1 MREFGQIV
9 AFRLVSRSLLPEV
22 PHTIIRAEAIDV
34 RFPTSKM
41 LDGSDAMNADP
52 DYSAA
57 YLRLFTEDENLTG
70 DSLVFTIGR
79 GNEVQIAAIEIL
91 VEKVIGLKTD
101 DALIRI
107 GEIGRELSS
116 DSQLR
121 WLGTDKGVFHMGT
134 GAVINAL
141 WDLFAK
147 ERDLPLWKL
156 LSNLT
161 PEELVA
167 IVDFRYLC
175 DALTPTE
182 ALEILQAA
190 TSHREANEKSLYS
203 HGVPA
208 YTTSPGWLGYS
219 DVKMLDLTRQA
230 IADGFTLIKYKCG
243 KSIEDDRRRLAKV
256 RELVGPDFKIAI
268 DANQVWDV
276 DTAINWVNQLQE
288 FGLEWIEEPTHP
300 DDVVGHARIAKEVW
314 PTKVA
319 TGEMAANRIIFKQ
332 LLQLE
337 AISFMQIDATR
348 VAGVN
353 ENIANILLASK
364 FGIPVVPHAGGVG
377 LCEMVQHLAIFDAV
391 AVSGHHPNRR
401 VEFVDHLHEHFL
413 EPAKVVAGAYRAPV
427 MPGSG
432 AQMNDKSI
440 QRYRYPSGEY
450 WHSEL
455 SKNGGSQ

>member
-1 MREFGQIV
+1 MKDSGQLRV
-9 AFRLVSRSLLPEV
+9 LHLDWKGLSPDMS
-22 PHTIIRAEAIDV
+22 HTIIRAEAIDV

-57 YLRLFTEDENLTG
+57 YLRLFTEDSQLTG

-79 GNEVQIAAIEIL
+79 GNEVQISAIEIL
-91 VEKVIGLKTD
+91 MEQVVGLDTD
-101 DALIRI
+101 DAFARI
-107 GEIGRELSS
+107 GEIGRKLSA

-121 WLGTDKGVFHMGT
+121 WLGTDKGVFHMAA

-147 ERDLPLWKL
+147 ERKVPLWKL
-156 LSNLT
+156 LADLT
-161 PEELVA
+161 PEQVVA
-167 IVDFRYLC
+167 SIDFRYLG
-175 DALTPTE
+175 DALSPAE
-182 ALEILQAA
+182 ALEILMSAA
-190 TSHREANEKSLYS
+190 PEKAKNEEILRAS
-203 HGVPA
+203 GVPA

-219 DVKMLDLTRQA
+219 DDKMLDLTRKA
-230 IADGFTLIKYKCG
+230 VSDGFTLIKFKCG
-243 KSIEDDRRRLAKV
+243 GSIEDDRRRLQKV
-256 RELVGPDFKIAI
+256 RDLVGPDFKIAI
-268 DANQVWDV
+268 DANQVWNVDV
-276 DTAINWVNQLQE
+276 AINWVNQLQE

-332 LLQLE
+332 LLQLD

-353 ENIANILLASK
+353 ENIANILLAAK
-364 FGIPVVPHAGGVG
+364 FQIPVVPHAGGVG
-377 LCEMVQHLAIFDAV
+377 LCEMVQHLAMFDAV
-391 AVSGHHPNRR
+391 AVTGHHDRRR

-413 EPAKVVAGAYRAPV
+413 EPAKVVAGAYSAPAL
-427 MPGSG
+427 PGSG
-432 AQMNDKSI
+432 AHMVEESI
-440 QRYRYPSGEY
+440 QIYTYPTGSY

-455 SKNGGSQ
+455 SKNGASQ

>member
-1 MREFGQIV
+1 
-9 AFRLVSRSLLPEV
+9 
-22 PHTIIRAEAIDV
+22 
-34 RFPTSKM
+34 M

-121 WLGTDKGVFHMGT
+121 WLGTDKGVFHMGA

-156 LSNLT
+156 LSDLT

-167 IVDFRYLC
+167 IVDFRYIS
-175 DALTPTE
+175 DALTPSE
-182 ALEILQAA
+182 ALGILQAA
-190 TSHREANEKSLYS
+190 VIHRGENEKYLHS

-219 DVKMLDLTRQA
+219 DDKMLDLTRQA

-243 KSIEDDRRRLAKV
+243 KSIQDDRRRLAKV
-256 RELVGPDFKIAI
+256 RELVGPDFKIAV

-276 DTAINWVNQLQE
+276 DAAINWVNELQE

-319 TGEMAANRIIFKQ
+319 TGEMAANRLIFKQ

-391 AVSGHHPNRR
+391 AVSGHHTNRR

-427 MPGSG
+427 LPGSG

-455 SKNGGSQ
+455 SKNGASR

>member
-1 MREFGQIV
+1 M
-9 AFRLVSRSLLPEV
+9 PEV

-79 GNEVQIAAIEIL
+79 GNEVQITAIEIL
-91 VEKVIGLKTD
+91 VERVIGLKTD

-121 WLGTDKGVFHMGT
+121 WLGTDKGVFHMGA

-156 LSNLT
+156 LSDLT
-161 PEELVA
+161 PAELVA
-167 IVDFRYLC
+167 VVDFRYIS
-175 DALTPTE
+175 DALSPTE

-190 TSHREANEKSLYS
+190 EIHKGANEKYLHS

-219 DVKMLDLTRQA
+219 DDKMLDLTRQA

-243 KSIEDDRRRLAKV
+243 KSLEDDRRRLAKV

-276 DTAINWVNQLQE
+276 DAAINWVNELQE

-319 TGEMAANRIIFKQ
+319 TGEMAANRLIFKQ

-413 EPAKVVAGAYRAPV
+413 EPANVVAGAYRAPV
-427 MPGSG
+427 RPGSG
-432 AQMNDKSI
+432 AQMNDESI
-440 QRYRYPSGEY
+440 HRYRYPSGEY
-450 WHSEL
+450 WQSEL
-455 SKNGGSQ
+455 SKNGASR

>member
-1 MREFGQIV
+1 
-9 AFRLVSRSLLPEV
+9 
-22 PHTIIRAEAIDV
+22 
-34 RFPTSKM
+34 M

-121 WLGTDKGVFHMGT
+121 WLGTDKGVFHMGA

-156 LSNLT
+156 LSDLT

-167 IVDFRYLC
+167 IVDFRYIS
-175 DALTPTE
+175 DALTPSE
-182 ALEILQAA
+182 ALGILQAA
-190 TSHREANEKSLYS
+190 VIHRGENEKYLHS

-219 DVKMLDLTRQA
+219 DDKMLDLTRQA

-243 KSIEDDRRRLAKV
+243 KFLEDDRRRLAKV

-276 DTAINWVNQLQE
+276 DAAINWVNELQE

-319 TGEMAANRIIFKQ
+319 TGEMAANRLIFKQ

-427 MPGSG
+427 LPGSG

-450 WHSEL
+450 WQSEL
-455 SKNGGSQ
+455 SKNGASR

>member
-1 MREFGQIV
+1 
-9 AFRLVSRSLLPEV
+9 
-22 PHTIIRAEAIDV
+22 
-34 RFPTSKM
+34 M

-79 GNEVQIAAIEIL
+79 GNEVQITAIEIL
-91 VEKVIGLKTD
+91 VERVIGLKTD

-121 WLGTDKGVFHMGT
+121 WLGTDKGVFHMGA

-156 LSNLT
+156 LSDLT
-161 PEELVA
+161 PAELVA
-167 IVDFRYLC
+167 VVDFRYIS
-175 DALTPTE
+175 DALSPTE

-190 TSHREANEKSLYS
+190 EIHKGANEKYLHS

-219 DVKMLDLTRQA
+219 DDKMLDLTRQA

-276 DTAINWVNQLQE
+276 DAAINWVNELQE

-319 TGEMAANRIIFKQ
+319 TGEMAANRLIFKQ

-413 EPAKVVAGAYRAPV
+413 EPANVVAGAYRAPV
-427 MPGSG
+427 RPGSG
-432 AQMNDKSI
+432 AQMNDESI
-440 QRYRYPSGEY
+440 HRYRYPSGEY
-450 WHSEL
+450 WQSEL
-455 SKNGGSQ
+455 SKNGASR

>member
-1 MREFGQIV
+1 
-9 AFRLVSRSLLPEV
+9 
-22 PHTIIRAEAIDV
+22 
-34 RFPTSKM
+34 M

-121 WLGTDKGVFHMGT
+121 WLGTDKGVFHMGA

-156 LSNLT
+156 LSDLT

-167 IVDFRYLC
+167 IVDFRYIS
-175 DALTPTE
+175 DALTPSE
-182 ALEILQAA
+182 ALGILQAA
-190 TSHREANEKSLYS
+190 VIHRGENEKYLHS

-219 DVKMLDLTRQA
+219 DDKMLDLTRQA

-276 DTAINWVNQLQE
+276 DAAINWVNELQE

-319 TGEMAANRIIFKQ
+319 TGEMAANRLIFKQ

-391 AVSGHHPNRR
+391 AVSGHHTNRR

-427 MPGSG
+427 LPGSG

-455 SKNGGSQ
+455 SKNGASR

>member
-1 MREFGQIV
+1 
-9 AFRLVSRSLLPEV
+9 
-22 PHTIIRAEAIDV
+22 
-34 RFPTSKM
+34 M

-121 WLGTDKGVFHMGT
+121 WLGTDKGVFHMGA

-156 LSNLT
+156 LSDLT

-167 IVDFRYLC
+167 IVDFRYIS
-175 DALTPTE
+175 DALTPSE
-182 ALEILQAA
+182 ALGILQAA
-190 TSHREANEKSLYS
+190 VIHRGENEKYLHS

-219 DVKMLDLTRQA
+219 DDKMLDLTRQA

-256 RELVGPDFKIAI
+256 RELVGPDFKIAV

-276 DTAINWVNQLQE
+276 DAAINWVNELQE

-319 TGEMAANRIIFKQ
+319 TGEMAANRLIFKQ

-391 AVSGHHPNRR
+391 AVSGHHTNRR

-427 MPGSG
+427 LPGSG

-455 SKNGGSQ
+455 SKNGASR

>member
-1 MREFGQIV
+1 M
-9 AFRLVSRSLLPEV
+9 PEV
-22 PHTIIRAEAIDV
+22 AHTIIRAEAIDV

-121 WLGTDKGVFHMGT
+121 WLGTDKGVFHMGA

-156 LSNLT
+156 LSDLT

-167 IVDFRYLC
+167 IVDFRYIS
-175 DALTPTE
+175 DALTPSE
-182 ALEILQAA
+182 ALGILQAA
-190 TSHREANEKSLYS
+190 VIHRGENEKYLHS

-219 DVKMLDLTRQA
+219 DDKMLDLTRQA

-243 KSIEDDRRRLAKV
+243 KSIQDDRRRLAKV
-256 RELVGPDFKIAI
+256 RELVGPDFKIAV

-276 DTAINWVNQLQE
+276 DAAINWVNELQE

-319 TGEMAANRIIFKQ
+319 TGEMAANRLIFKQ

-427 MPGSG
+427 LPGSG

-450 WHSEL
+450 WQSEL
-455 SKNGGSQ
+455 SKNGASR

>member
-1 MREFGQIV
+1 M
-9 AFRLVSRSLLPEV
+9 PEV

-91 VEKVIGLKTD
+91 VEQVIGLKTD

-107 GEIGRELSS
+107 GEIGKELSS

-121 WLGTDKGVFHMGT
+121 WLGTDKGVFHMGA

-147 ERDLPLWKL
+147 EKDLPLWKL
-156 LSNLT
+156 LSDLT

-167 IVDFRYLC
+167 VVDFRYIS
-175 DALTPTE
+175 DALTPLE
-182 ALEILQAA
+182 ALGILQAA
-190 TSHREANEKSLYS
+190 VIHRSENENYLHS

-219 DVKMLDLTRQA
+219 DEKMLDLTAKA

-243 KSIEDDRRRLAKV
+243 RSVEDDRRRLSKV
-256 RELVGPDFKIAI
+256 RALVGPDFKIAI
-268 DANQVWDV
+268 DANQVWNVDV
-276 DTAINWVNQLQE
+276 AIDWVNQLQE
-288 FGLEWIEEPTHP
+288 FALEWVEEPTHP
-300 DDVVGHARIAKEVW
+300 DDVVGHARIAKEIS

-319 TGEMAANRIIFKQ
+319 TGEMAANRMIFKQ
-332 LLQLE
+332 LLQLG

-353 ENIANILLASK
+353 ENIANILLAAK

-377 LCEMVQHLAIFDAV
+377 LCEMVQHLAMFDAI
-391 AVSGHHPNRR
+391 AVTGQHTNRR
-401 VEFVDHLHEHFL
+401 VEYVDHLHEHFV
-413 EPAKVVAGAYRAPV
+413 EPARVVAGAYQAPAL
-427 MPGSG
+427 PGSG
-432 AQMNDKSI
+432 AHMKDESI
-440 QRYRYPSGEY
+440 AKYRYPTGSY
-450 WHSEL
+450 WNSEL
-455 SKNGGSQ
+455 YRNGASQ

>member
-1 MREFGQIV
+1 
-9 AFRLVSRSLLPEV
+9 
-22 PHTIIRAEAIDV
+22 
-34 RFPTSKM
+34 M

-91 VEKVIGLKTD
+91 VENVIGLKTD

-121 WLGTDKGVFHMGT
+121 WLGTDKGVFHMGA

-156 LSNLT
+156 LSDLT

-167 IVDFRYLC
+167 IVDFRYIS
-175 DALTPTE
+175 DALTPSE
-182 ALEILQAA
+182 ALGILQAA
-190 TSHREANEKSLYS
+190 VIHRGENEKYLHS

-219 DVKMLDLTRQA
+219 DDKMLDLTRQA

-256 RELVGPDFKIAI
+256 RELVGPDFKIAV

-276 DTAINWVNQLQE
+276 DAAINWVNELQE

-319 TGEMAANRIIFKQ
+319 TGEMAANRLIFKQ

-391 AVSGHHPNRR
+391 AVSGHHTNRR

-427 MPGSG
+427 LPGSG

-455 SKNGGSQ
+455 SKNGASR